1 MTTEKLE
8 DQHTDMSDLLRS
20 AMHARISKLPQ
31 MPPVGPDGDE
41 DEEAADS
48 LGSLPSSMGPPPSKY
63 AAFLLHSAE
72 PHQD

>member
-1 MTTEKLE
+1 
-8 DQHTDMSDLLRS
+8 MSDLLRS

-48 LGSLPSSMGPPPSKY
+48 LGSLPSMAPTSSKY
-63 AAFLLHSAE
+63 AFFFLSSP
-72 PHQD
+72 PHPHYMKTDGVVYPDLV